1 MPDDRHYM
9 NLALQLARSVQGQ
22 TSPNPCVGAVL
33 VNRHEIVGL
42 GAHLKAGEAHAEVHA
57 LTMAG
62 DRAKGAT
69 LYVTLEPCNHFGKTP
84 PCTEAVIKAGVKRV
98 VVAAPDPNP
107 MVRGKGIARL
117 KEAGIEV
124 EVGLGREEAERLN
137 EAFNH
142 YIVTRRPFVTLKA
155 ATTLDGKIA
164 TSSGESQWITGEEAR
179 RDVHVLRSKQD
190 AILVG
195 INTVLRDNPRLT
207 ARLDGG
213 CRQPVRVILDSSL
226 KTPLEA
232 HVVDTREA
240 PTWIFTGEKAPREKV
255 RALQERG
262 VTVFETSGGP
272 TVDLDQVLAILGEKG
287 ITSLLIE
294 GGGQVNA
301 SFLEAG
307 YVQKVVFYLAP
318 KLIGGQHSPGPF
330 GGRGFLSL
338 SDSVE
343 LKNWQVEQIG
353 EDLKVV
359 GYLK

>member
-1 MPDDRHYM
+1 MASDRHYM

-33 VNRHEIVGL
+33 VNRHEIVGI
-42 GAHLKAGEAHAEVHA
+42 GAHLKAGEAHAEIHA
-57 LTMAG
+57 LSMAG
-62 DRAKGAT
+62 ERAKGAT

-107 MVRGKGIARL
+107 LVRGRGIARL
-117 KEAGIEV
+117 REAGIEV

-142 YIVTRRPFVTLKA
+142 YIVTRRPYVTLKA
-155 ATTLDGKIA
+155 AATLDGKIA
-164 TSSGESQWITGEEAR
+164 TSTGESQWITGEEAR

-207 ARLDGG
+207 ARLEGG

-226 KTPLEA
+226 RIPLDA
-232 HVVDTREA
+232 HVVNTEEA
-240 PTWIFTGEKAPREKV
+240 PTWIFTTARAPRQKV
-255 RALQERG
+255 LALEQRG
-262 VTVFETSGGP
+262 VKIFQTGEGP
-272 TVDLDQVLAILGEKG
+272 SVNLDLVLTTLGDQG
-287 ITSLLIE
+287 ITSLLVE

-301 SFLEAG
+301 SFLEG
-307 YVQKVVFYLAP
+307 GLVHKVVLYLAP
-318 KLIGGQHSPGPF
+318 KLIGGRESPGPF

-353 EDLKVV
+353 RDLKVV